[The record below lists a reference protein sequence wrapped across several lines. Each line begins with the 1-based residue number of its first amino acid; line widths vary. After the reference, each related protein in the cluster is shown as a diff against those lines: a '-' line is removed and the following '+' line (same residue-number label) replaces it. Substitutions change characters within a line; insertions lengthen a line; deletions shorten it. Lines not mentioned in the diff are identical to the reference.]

1 MKLNNRRF
9 IGDVNKIELS
19 MTAMIDV
26 VFLLI
31 IFFMVSTVF
40 VDFSRKMD
48 INLPTSKSSAIDES
62 TKTLEVEMSKDKK
75 IFLAGKPLTLL
86 GLETTLAKM
95 EFKDKK
101 PSAIIRADKSLPYG
115 DVIQVMG
122 LLQKK
127 GIPDISVA
135 VK

>member
-1 MKLNNRRF
+1 MRFRREEEDNF
-9 IGDVNKIELS
+9 AFD
-19 MTAMIDV
+19 MTPMIDV

-48 INLPTSKSSAIDES
+48 INLPTSKSSVLDES
-62 TKTLEVEMSKDKK
+62 AKTLEVEMSGDKK
-75 IFLAGKPLTLL
+75 IFLGGKPLTLL
-86 GLETTLAKM
+86 GLETTLEKM
-95 EFKDKK
+95 ELQDKK

>member
-1 MKLNNRRF
+1 MRFRREEEDNF
-9 IGDVNKIELS
+9 SFD
-19 MTAMIDV
+19 MTPMIDV

-48 INLPTSKSSAIDES
+48 INLPTSKSSTLDEIA
-62 TKTLEVEMSKDKK
+62 KTLEVEMLKDKK
-75 IFLAGKPLTLL
+75 IFLSGKPVTLL

-95 EFKDKK
+95 ELKDKK
-101 PSAIIRADKSLPYG
+101 PTAIIRADKSLPYG

-122 LLQKK
+122 ILQKK

>member
-1 MKLNNRRF
+1 MRFRREEDSF
-9 IGDVNKIELS
+9 AFD
-19 MTAMIDV
+19 MTPMIDV
-26 VFLLI
+26 VFLLL

-40 VDFSRKMD
+40 VDFSKKMD
-48 INLPTSKSSAIDES
+48 INLPTSKSSALDES

-95 EFKDKK
+95 ELKDKK

>member
-1 MKLNNRRF
+1 MRF
-9 IGDVNKIELS
+9 SKEEEDS
-19 MTAMIDV
+19 FAFDMTPMIDV
-26 VFLLI
+26 VFLLL

-48 INLPTSKSSAIDES
+48 INLPTSKSSVIDES
-62 TKTLEVEMSKDKK
+62 IKTLEIEMSKDKK
-75 IFLAGKPLTLL
+75 IFLGGKPLTLL
-86 GLETTLAKM
+86 GLETTLSKM
-95 EFKDKK
+95 KFKDKK

>member
-1 MKLNNRRF
+1 MRFRRDEEDSF
-9 IGDVNKIELS
+9 AMD
-19 MTAMIDV
+19 MTPMIDV

-48 INLPTSKSSAIDES
+48 INLPTSKSSALDES

-75 IFLAGKPLTLL
+75 IFLAGKSLTLL

>member
-1 MKLNNRRF
+1 MRFRRDEEDSF
-9 IGDVNKIELS
+9 AMD
-19 MTAMIDV
+19 MTPMIDV

-48 INLPTSKSSAIDES
+48 INLPTSKSSVIDES
-62 TKTLEVEMSKDKK
+62 TKTLEIEMSKDKK
-75 IFLAGKPLTLL
+75 IFMEGKPLTLL

-95 EFKDKK
+95 NFAGKK
-101 PSAIIRADKSLPYG
+101 QSAIIRADKTLPYG

>member
-1 MKLNNRRF
+1 MRFRREEEDNF
-9 IGDVNKIELS
+9 VFD
-19 MTAMIDV
+19 MTPMIDV

-101 PSAIIRADKSLPYG
+101 PSAIIRADKTLPYG

>member
-1 MKLNNRRF
+1 MQFRREEEDNF
-9 IGDVNKIELS
+9 ALE
-19 MTAMIDV
+19 MTPMIDV

-40 VDFSRKMD
+40 VDFSRRMD
-48 INLPTSKSSAIDES
+48 INLPTSKSSVIDETVKS
-62 TKTLEVEMSKDKK
+62 LEIEMSKGKK
-75 IFLAGKPLTLL
+75 ILMGGKPLTLL

-95 EFKDKK
+95 EFKGKK
-101 PSAIIRADKSLPYG
+101 QSAIIRADKTLPYG
-115 DVIQVMG
+115 DVIHVMG

>member
-1 MKLNNRRF
+1 MRFRREEEDSF
-9 IGDVNKIELS
+9 ALD
-19 MTAMIDV
+19 MTPMIDV

-40 VDFSRKMD
+40 VDFSKKMD
-48 INLPTSKSSAIDES
+48 INLPTSKSSVIDES
-62 TKTLEVEMSKDKK
+62 VKTLEVEMSKDKK
-75 IFLAGKPLTLL
+75 IFMGGKQLTLL
-86 GLETTLAKM
+86 GLETTLDKM
-95 EFKDKK
+95 KFKGKK
-101 PSAIIRADKSLPYG
+101 QSAIIRADKLLPYG

-122 LLQKK
+122 LLQKR

>member
-1 MKLNNRRF
+1 MRFRREEEDSF
-9 IGDVNKIELS
+9 GFE
-19 MTAMIDV
+19 MTPMIDV
-26 VFLLI
+26 VFLLL

-48 INLPTSKSSAIDES
+48 INLPTSKSSVIDES
-62 TKTLEVEMSKDKK
+62 TKTLGIEMSKDKK
-75 IFLAGKPLTLL
+75 IFLGGKPLTLL

-95 EFKDKK
+95 EFKGKK
-101 PSAIIRADKSLPYG
+101 PSALIRADKSLPYG

>member
-1 MKLNNRRF
+1 MRF
-9 IGDVNKIELS
+9 RKEEEDSFALD
-19 MTAMIDV
+19 MTPLIDV
-26 VFLLI
+26 VFLLL

-48 INLPTSKSSAIDES
+48 INLPTSKSSVIDES
-62 TKTLEVEMSKDKK
+62 IKTLEIEMSKDKK
-75 IFLAGKPLTLL
+75 IFLGDKPLTLL
-86 GLETTLAKM
+86 GLETTLSKM
-95 EFKDKK
+95 KFKDKK

>member
-1 MKLNNRRF
+1 MRFRREEEDNF
-9 IGDVNKIELS
+9 SFD
-19 MTAMIDV
+19 MTPMIDV

-62 TKTLEVEMSKDKK
+62 TKTLEVEMSKNKK
-75 IFLAGKPLTLL
+75 IFLAGKPLTFL

>member
-1 MKLNNRRF
+1 MRFRREEEDNF
-9 IGDVNKIELS
+9 SFD
-19 MTAMIDV
+19 MTPMIDV

-48 INLPTSKSSAIDES
+48 INLPTSKSSSIDES

>member
-1 MKLNNRRF
+1 MRFRREEEDSF
-9 IGDVNKIELS
+9 ALD
-19 MTAMIDV
+19 MTPMIDV

-48 INLPTSKSSAIDES
+48 INLPTSKSSVLDES

-75 IFLAGKPLTLL
+75 IFLSGKPLTLL

-95 EFKDKK
+95 ELKGKK

>member
-1 MKLNNRRF
+1 MRFRREEEDNF
-9 IGDVNKIELS
+9 SFD
-19 MTAMIDV
+19 MTPMIDV

-48 INLPTSKSSAIDES
+48 INLPTSKSSALDES
-62 TKTLEVEMSKDKK
+62 IKTLEVEMSKDKK

-95 EFKDKK
+95 ELKDKK

>member
-1 MKLNNRRF
+1 MRFRREEEDNF
-9 IGDVNKIELS
+9 AFD
-19 MTAMIDV
+19 MTPMIDV

-48 INLPTSKSSAIDES
+48 INLPTSKSSAIDER

-75 IFLAGKPLTLL
+75 IFLAGKRLTLL

>member
-1 MKLNNRRF
+1 MQFRKKEEEDNFAL
-9 IGDVNKIELS
+9 D
-19 MTAMIDV
+19 MTPLIDV

-48 INLPTSKSSAIDES
+48 INLPTSKSSVLDENP
-62 TKTLEVEMSKDKK
+62 KTLEVEMLKDKK
-75 IFLAGKPLTLL
+75 IFLEGKSVTLL
-86 GLETTLAKM
+86 GLETTLVKM
-95 EFKDKK
+95 QFKDKK
-101 PSAIIRADKSLPYG
+101 PSATIRADKSLPYG

-127 GIPDISVA
+127 GISDISVA

>member
-1 MKLNNRRF
+1 MRFRREEEDSF
-9 IGDVNKIELS
+9 ALD
-19 MTAMIDV
+19 MTPMIDV

-48 INLPTSKSSAIDES
+48 INLPTSKSSTLDEIA
-62 TKTLEVEMSKDKK
+62 KTLEVEMLKDKK
-75 IFLAGKPLTLL
+75 IFLSGKPVTLL

-95 EFKDKK
+95 ELKDKK
-101 PSAIIRADKSLPYG
+101 PTAIIRADKSLPYG

-122 LLQKK
+122 ILQKK

>member
-1 MKLNNRRF
+1 MRFRREEEDNF
-9 IGDVNKIELS
+9 AFD
-19 MTAMIDV
+19 MTPMIDV

-48 INLPTSKSSAIDES
+48 INLPTSKSSALDES

-95 EFKDKK
+95 ELKGKK

>member
-1 MKLNNRRF
+1 MRFRREEDSF
-9 IGDVNKIELS
+9 AFD
-19 MTAMIDV
+19 MTPMIDV
-26 VFLLI
+26 VFLLL

-40 VDFSRKMD
+40 VDFSKKMD
-48 INLPTSKSSAIDES
+48 INLPTSKSSSLDES

-75 IFLAGKPLTLL
+75 IFLSGKPLTLL

-115 DVIQVMG
+115 DVIQVLG

>member
-1 MKLNNRRF
+1 MRFRREEEDNF
-9 IGDVNKIELS
+9 SFD
-19 MTAMIDV
+19 MTPMIDV

-62 TKTLEVEMSKDKK
+62 AKTLEVEMSKDKK

-101 PSAIIRADKSLPYG
+101 PSAIIRADKSLAYG